1 MLTLLSLGGII
12 SIISFHSL
20 EDRIAKHFF
29 KEYSKKCRCKKEQII
44 CSCGG
49 QVLEILTK
57 KPVCAKDEEITVNP
71 PSRSA
76 KLRAAKK
83 IADIGV

>member
-1 MLTLLSLGGII
+1 MFQAIRIEVNQELLNFENTLKDVLTLLSLGGII

-20 EDRIAKHFF
+20 EDRIAKHFLRNIP
-29 KEYSKKCRCKKEQII
+29 KMQVQKEQII

-57 KPVCAKDEEITVNP
+57 NLFVP
-71 PSRSA
+71 RMR
-76 KLRAAKK
+76 KLP
-83 IADIGV
+83 